1 MSNDGWRWGKGDKMI
16 MMELRLSRL
25 VQIFYRHKVKNT
37 AGGPAVTYIV
47 CVFLIIPSRKLP

>member
-1 MSNDGWRWGKGDKMI
+1 MI

-47 CVFLIIPSRKLP
+47 CVFLIIPSQKLP